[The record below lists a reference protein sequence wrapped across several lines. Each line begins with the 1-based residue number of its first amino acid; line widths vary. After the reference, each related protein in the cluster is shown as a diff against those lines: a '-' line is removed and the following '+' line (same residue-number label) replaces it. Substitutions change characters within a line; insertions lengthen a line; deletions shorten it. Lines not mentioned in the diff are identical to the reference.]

1 MNQSDNSTSN
11 ILLGV
16 TGGIAAY
23 KSADIIRRLQEQ
35 GAQVRVVMTQ
45 SAEKFIGKV
54 TLQALSGHPVYQ
66 NMFVSDQRLMEH
78 IDLARWADKI
88 LIAPATA
95 NSIAKLATGQSD
107 DMLSA
112 LCLAAQCPVYI
123 APAMNHAMWS
133 NPATQENINTLAKRG
148 MHIIQPDS
156 GDQACGETGE
166 GRLKDTDAL
175 VNELLSGSQ
184 ALAGK
189 KVLIT
194 AGPTQEAIDP
204 VRYISNHSSGK
215 MGYALAQQ
223 AKLAGARV
231 TVVTGPSSQPK
242 IKGVQFE
249 PVVSAQQMHQ
259 TVMQHVSDADIFI
272 ATAAVADY
280 RPTAIAENKIKKSA
294 DSLELKLVKNPDILA
309 DVAGLSNPP
318 FCVGFAAETQN
329 LEDNARLK
337 LNRKNLDMIVANQV
351 GSSDSGQMTGFNAN
365 NNQVT
370 VISNDNVNHLP
381 ENSKKQIAKQLIQ
394 LIAEHYEKKYSS

>member
-231 TVVTGPSSQPK
+231 TVVTGPSSQSK

-294 DSLELKLVKNPDILA
+294 DTLELKLVKNPDILA

>member
-231 TVVTGPSSQPK
+231 TVVTGPSSQSK

-294 DSLELKLVKNPDILA
+294 DSLELKLVKNPDILT

>member
-95 NSIAKLATGQSD
+95 NSIAKLAIGQSD

-133 NPATQENINTLAKRG
+133 NPATRENINTLAKRG

-294 DSLELKLVKNPDILA
+294 DTLELKLVKNPDILA